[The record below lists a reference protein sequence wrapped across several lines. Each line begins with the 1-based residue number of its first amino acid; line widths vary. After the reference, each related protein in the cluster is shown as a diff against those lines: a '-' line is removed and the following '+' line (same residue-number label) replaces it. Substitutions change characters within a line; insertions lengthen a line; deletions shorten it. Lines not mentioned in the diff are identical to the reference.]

1 MSAAQHPRM
10 TSDEFLAWAEGQPKG
25 GRYELEDGEV
35 FVDMAPERV
44 VHAQT
49 KFEISYRLRQS
60 IEAAGV
66 PCMVMPDG
74 VGIRFDDSSTVFEPD
89 ALVRCGPAIAGL
101 VMTVSDPMVVV
112 EVISPSSERRDTFVK
127 LTRYFR
133 LPSVQH
139 YLIVDPVRRQAV
151 HHQRGADG
159 IIMTRI
165 VADGTVR
172 FDPPGVTLDRFWPE
186 GLTE

>member
-1 MSAAQHPRM
+1 MSASTLPRM
-10 TSDEFLAWAEGQPKG
+10 TADEFLAWAEDQPR

-49 KFEISYRLRQS
+49 KFEVAYRFRLA
-60 IEAAGV
+60 IEAAGL

-74 VGIRFDDSSTVFEPD
+74 VGIRFDDKSVYEPD
-89 ALVRCGPAIAGL
+89 ALVRCGPSIPGD
-101 VMTVSDPMVVV
+101 VMTVSDPMIVV
-112 EVISPSSERRDTFVK
+112 EVLSPSTARRDEFVK
-127 LTRYFR
+127 LARYFS

-139 YLIVDPVRRQAV
+139 YLLVDAGRKVVV
-151 HHQRGADG
+151 HHQRGTDG
-159 IIMTRI
+159 AVMSRI
-165 VADGTVR
+165 VADGSLR
-172 FDPPGVTLDRFWPE
+172 LDPPGLTLDRFWPE

>member
-1 MSAAQHPRM
+1 M
-10 TSDEFLAWAEGQPKG
+10 TADEFLAWAEAQPKG
-25 GRYELEDGEV
+25 ARYELEDGEL

-49 KFEISYRLRQS
+49 KFEIAYRLRQA
-60 IEAAGV
+60 IDAAGV
-66 PCMVMPDG
+66 ACMVMPGG
-74 VGIRFDDSSTVFEPD
+74 VGIRFDDSGTVFEPD
-89 ALVRCGPAIAGL
+89 ALVRRGPPVASR
-101 VMTVSDPMVVV
+101 VTTVSDPMVVV
-112 EVISPSSERRDTFVK
+112 EVISPPSERRDTFVK

-159 IIMTRI
+159 VIMTRI

-172 FDPPGVTLDRFWPE
+172 FDPPGITLDRFWPE